1 MSRAFLCLWIAASLC
16 AVLGPARPAGADEP
30 AAEAAGADAAE
41 NEAAAATEA
50 QAPSGEPQTVTVVEV
65 TAPARKL
72 VPAAAGQD
80 KPAWQPLRVGD
91 ELGENAVV
99 CTGFGGRAVLRF
111 ADRGEVVVEPVSEF
125 GIAEFRKSGNAVRA
139 RLGLKFGSISASV
152 DSSAGPNDWKVT
164 TAQATAAVTGT
175 SGGVAYSGDVGLG
188 LRGTTG
194 RWDVAAGCSRCSVLP
209 TEVTRQATAGQM
221 TPLAG
226 RLARPIEVAKVGRE
240 MQLGDA
246 FGGLTRREKQ
256 TARNLG
262 NNTRSPVGGLV
273 GSEKS
278 GEPEKEDRIVRISPR
293 RPKRPTTGCDG
304 GHKII
309 SPE

>member
-16 AVLGPARPAGADEP
+16 AVLGPARPADADEP

-50 QAPSGEPQTVTVVEV
+50 QAPPGEPQTVTVVEV
-65 TAPARKL
+65 SGRARKL
-72 VPAAAGQD
+72 AAGKDGD
-80 KPAWQPLRVGD
+80 KPTWQPLRVGD

-111 ADRGEVVVEPVSEF
+111 AYRGEVVVEPVSEF

-175 SGGVAYSGDVGLG
+175 SGGVAYNGDVGLG

-194 RWDVAAGCSRCSVLP
+194 RWDVASGPSRCSVLP

-221 TPLAG
+221 AQPAG

-246 FGGLTRREKQ
+246 FGGLTGREKQ

-278 GEPEKEDRIVRISPR
+278 GEPEKKDRIVRISPR
-293 RPKRPTTGCDG
+293 LPKRPTTSCDG

-309 SPE
+309 CPE